1 MRCGIAERSVSFP
14 YQGREFAVILRATAA
29 VAVCA
34 GLVVAGVGTAS
45 PASADTWTMPNLIG
59 KDLQGAQDAIQSL
72 TSDAIWYSGSTDLT
86 GKGRMQ
92 IDDRNWVVCTSTPA
106 PGAAITESTKI
117 NFGVVKKDIESCP

>member
-1 MRCGIAERSVSFP
+1 MIVKKA
-14 YQGREFAVILRATAA
+14 FAVTI
-29 VAVCA
+29 CS
-34 GLVVAGVGTAS
+34 GLVIAGVGMAS

-72 TSDAIWYSGSTDLT
+72 TDDAAWFSGSTDLT

-106 PGAAITESTKI
+106 PGAAFTESTDI
-117 NFGVVKKDIESCP
+117 DFGVVKKDIESCP